1 MYSSGVSAQTRRR
14 KAQVTKSRRT
24 ALFIVLL
31 AAGALASCTKSDAQ
45 PIRVGVLHSLTGT
58 MAISESPVVDAI
70 LLAID
75 ELNEA
80 GGLLGRQIEPVIVDA
95 RSDPAYSAEEAER
108 LILEEEVAAIFGC
121 WTSACRKSVR
131 PVVEEHN
138 SLLFYPV
145 QFEGLEESPNIA
157 YLGATPNQQVLPAVE
172 WAFKSLG
179 QRFFLVGSDYVFPRA
194 ANEIVKDHLAR
205 LGAEVAGEEYV
216 LLGDT
221 DFESVVGRILD
232 SKPDII
238 LNTVNGDSN
247 IAFFRALRQA
257 GITTEQIPTLSFSI
271 AEAELQGMTLTDA
284 VGDYAAWNYFQSLDT
299 STNQDFVNRFK
310 SKYGDNR
317 VTDDPIEAAYTGVH
331 LWADAVEAAGTLETE
346 QVRGQLANRR
356 YSAPQGWIRVDSNN
370 QHLWKYIRVG
380 QIREDGQFNIVWES
394 NVDMRPEPFPG
405 SRSQDEW
412 QAFLDDL
419 YLGWNE
425 SWVNPGE
432 TPQ

>member
-1 MYSSGVSAQTRRR
+1 VYSSGVSALTRRR
-14 KAQVTKSRRT
+14 KAQMSKYRLM

-31 AAGALASCTKSDAQ
+31 AVGPLASCAESDVES
-45 PIRVGVLHSLTGT
+45 IRVGVLHSLTGT

-80 GGLLGRQIEPVIVDA
+80 GGVLGRQIDPVVVDA
-95 RSDPAYSAEEAER
+95 RSDPSYSAEEAER
-108 LILEEEVAAIFGC
+108 LILEEEAVAIFGC

-157 YLGATPNQQVLPAVE
+157 YLGATPNQQILPAVE
-172 WAFKSLG
+172 WAFRNLG
-179 QRFFLVGSDYVFPRA
+179 QRFFLIGSDYVFPRA
-194 ANEIVKDHLAR
+194 ANEIVKEHLAR
-205 LGAEVAGEEYV
+205 LGAEVAGEEYI
-216 LLGDT
+216 LLGST
-221 DFESVVGRILD
+221 DFEDVVGRIVD
-232 SKPDII
+232 STPEVI

-257 GITTEQIPTLSFSI
+257 GITSEQIPTLSFSI
-271 AEAELQGMTLTDA
+271 AEAELQGMALTDA

-299 STNQDFVNRFK
+299 STNQDFVSRFQ

-331 LWADAVEAAGTLETE
+331 LWADAVAAAGTTDTD
-346 QVRGQLANRR
+346 QVRGQLAGRR

-370 QHLWKYIRVG
+370 QHMWKYIRVG
-380 QIREDGQFNIVWES
+380 QIREDGQFNLVWKS
-394 NVDMRPEPFPG
+394 NVDMRPEPFPS

>member
-1 MYSSGVSAQTRRR
+1 M
-14 KAQVTKSRRT
+14 
-24 ALFIVLL
+24 ALFIVVL
-31 AAGALASCTKSDAQ
+31 AAGALASCTESDVE

-58 MAISESPVVDAI
+58 MTISESPVVDAI

-75 ELNEA
+75 EINES
-80 GGLLGRQIEPVIVDA
+80 GWVMGRQIEP
-95 RSDPAYSAEEAER
+95 
-108 LILEEEVAAIFGC
+108 
-121 WTSACRKSVR
+121 
-131 PVVEEHN
+131 
-138 SLLFYPV
+138 
-145 QFEGLEESPNIA
+145 
-157 YLGATPNQQVLPAVE
+157 
-172 WAFKSLG
+172 
-179 QRFFLVGSDYVFPRA
+179 
-194 ANEIVKDHLAR
+194 
-205 LGAEVAGEEYV
+205 
-216 LLGDT
+216 
-221 DFESVVGRILD
+221 VVGRILD

-257 GITTEQIPTLSFSI
+257 GITTGQIPTLSFSI
-271 AEAELQGMTLTDA
+271 AEVELQGMTLTDA
-284 VGDYAAWNYFQSLDT
+284 AGDYAAWNYFQSLDT
-299 STNQDFVNRFK
+299 STSQDFVNRFK
-310 SKYGDNR
+310 SKYGDNC
-317 VTDDPIEAAYTGVH
+317 VTDDPIEATYTGVH
-331 LWADAVEAAGTLETE
+331 LWADAVEAAGTIETE

-380 QIREDGQFNIVWES
+380 QIREEGQFNIVWES

-405 SRSQDEW
+405 SRSRDEW